1 VPDLTIPSD
10 NISIDAWWTQL
21 RQMAERDLPAAR
33 QAALLRLVWQE
44 SYLTGEGLIARVEAL
59 LGRGCFGASP
69 HAAFHR
75 DVAAVRR
82 ALAQAGHRL
91 VYSSQPPRKG
101 YYVEGRPLLYE
112 GLQRLIAGAAAEVDP
127 RQIAVS
133 RHLTPAQ
140 QFQQGLSM
148 TRLAEQVAAYRL
160 RQRQPHLSE
169 EQARRLIREKSAP
182 R

>member
-1 VPDLTIPSD
+1 
-10 NISIDAWWTQL
+10 
-21 RQMAERDLPAAR
+21 MAERDLPAAR
-33 QAALLRLVWQE
+33 QAALLRLIWQE
-44 SYLTGEGLIARVEAL
+44 SYLTREGLIARVEAL
-59 LGRGCFGASP
+59 LGRGCFGTSP
-69 HAAFHR
+69 HAFFHH
-75 DVAAVRR
+75 DIAAVRR
-82 ALAQAGHRL
+82 TLAQAGHRL

-112 GLQRLIAGAAAEVDP
+112 HLQRLIAGAAAEVDP

-133 RHLTPAQ
+133 RHLTSAQ

-160 RQRQPHLSE
+160 HQRQPHLSE
-169 EQARRLIREKSAP
+169 EQARRLIRERGA